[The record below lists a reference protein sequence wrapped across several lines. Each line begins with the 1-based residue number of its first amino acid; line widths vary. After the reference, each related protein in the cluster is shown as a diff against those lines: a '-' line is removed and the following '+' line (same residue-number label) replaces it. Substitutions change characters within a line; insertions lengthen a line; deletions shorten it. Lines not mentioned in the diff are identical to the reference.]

1 MKSQTELDGQTET
14 AAKSLED
21 LLLILDRGQ
30 GSGSGGLITEIVE
43 FSQESF
49 VGTEAEKA
57 ASVAGVNNETG
68 AYSMVSGNSISTTL
82 GAKFDHCFNPRI
94 TTTADMEG
102 LVVEAIGLSD
112 DESLGAETLE
122 NLVFGAGGFYNL
134 NYGVNQNLNYG
145 PAIRVQRGQVTE
157 IKLGN
162 FWEDWSEIEKE
173 VHSDEG
179 KTLLKSVHYA
189 SRSLAILAA
198 LFDIAVTI
206 AMKWQMESPPSQS
219 D

>member
-162 FWEDWSEIEKE
+162 F
-173 VHSDEG
+173 G
-179 KTLLKSVHYA
+179 KTGP
-189 SRSLAILAA
+189 RSKKKFIVMRAKHCSNRSTMHRDL
-198 LFDIAVTI
+198 
-206 AMKWQMESPPSQS
+206 WQYWRPYLISQS
-219 D
+219 QSQ